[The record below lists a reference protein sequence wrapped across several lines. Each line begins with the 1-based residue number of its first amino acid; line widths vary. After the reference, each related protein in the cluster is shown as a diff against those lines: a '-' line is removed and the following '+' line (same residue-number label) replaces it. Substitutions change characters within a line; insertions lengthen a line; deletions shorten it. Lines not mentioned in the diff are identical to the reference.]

1 MHLCFVNQYC
11 QIIFLFVLYIKN
23 LLISKCSY
31 KDTSRVSSIPQ
42 LTGQHRWHTLVALP
56 GQHNLVRRDLYGLR
70 PTPLGQSNAKFP
82 TRRYSQE
89 SEEQS
94 QQNSPR
100 RPLVVPNL
108 RRPPIPPPY
117 PRQGCQRF
125 FRLNVKSSLQPC
137 QLIMLQICS
146 KILKFSNFKKINNFN
161 SVKRMYCYIS
171 LATVEV
177 FQLESFKLG
186 NFSAS

>member
-1 MHLCFVNQYC
+1 MFINFIVSKTKTPIKALNFSRTQTQLQFQDWLKKNAPLFCKSVLLDYFPFYFVY
-11 QIIFLFVLYIKN
+11 KN

-82 TRRYSQE
+82 ARRYSQE

-117 PRQGCQRF
+117 PRQGCQR
-125 FRLNVKSSLQPC
+125 L
-137 QLIMLQICS
+137 
-146 KILKFSNFKKINNFN
+146 
-161 SVKRMYCYIS
+161 
-171 LATVEV
+171 
-177 FQLESFKLG
+177 LG
-186 NFSAS
+186 